1 MYEDPISVSFVR
13 CRKKLHHPLW
23 PDLWPSQPKKK
34 WLVFDQQIYF
44 NHGAQIILQAK
55 PAAKKKVKKL
65 PKKKPSKP
73 AAKETAKPTAKKPV
87 KAAKSAKKVDKK
99 PVKAEKKPEAP
110 VDEDEFVEA
119 EYQGGTATTPSSKPS
134 LDTDMYIYIR

>member
-1 MYEDPISVSFVR
+1 MFACTKIPISVSCVG

-44 NHGAQIILQAK
+44 NNCAQIILQAK

-65 PKKKPSKP
+65 PKKKPAKP
-73 AAKETAKPTAKKPV
+73 AAKETAKKPA

-119 EYQGGTATTPSSKPS
+119 EYEGGTATTPSSKPS
-134 LDTDMYIYIR
+134 LDTDMHICIR